1 VHGRGPVDLL
11 AEPAHEDV
19 DRAVAVRLA
28 PAPDL
33 LEQLVPCDDAATVE
47 RERVEQLEF
56 CGRQPRAS
64 PVDERLHLTRIDPEL
79 LDLDRIAALLLC
91 RANAATCCRADPRDE
106 LAHRERLH
114 EVVVGADVERV
125 HAVVLGPAGGHDD
138 DRRPNPF
145 GARSLD
151 QLPAVELR
159 QHQVEDADIRVLEAQ
174 ARQPELTAADD
185 DRVEA
190 GSHEMSGHAVG
201 DHIVVLDDQDLGH
214 VRTIDTGMGHSRFRT
229 GDDLVKR
236 FFRKKPNESAGE
248 VAPVESE
255 PPAIADHTYTRSF
268 DELRTG
274 FTASVSH
281 ELRTPLARILA
292 LLDLTDLAD
301 ADVPGLIDQARA
313 EVENAGALIDEIL
326 FLSEL
331 ESGREIVSLGHT
343 TALPVM
349 EGVVEGLAGAATR
362 AGVEMIVE
370 GDDDVD
376 LPLRPRML
384 RMVVENLAENSIRY
398 AGHGSRFT
406 LSIRR
411 TGEFAVLSASDNG
424 QGVAEENLPR
434 LFERFYRTDSAR
446 TSRGT
451 GLGLAIVKHVVVAAG
466 GDVEADGGPGRGLR
480 IRCTFPA

>member
-1 VHGRGPVDLL
+1 MK
-11 AEPAHEDV
+11 
-19 DRAVAVRLA
+19 RL
-28 PAPDL
+28 
-33 LEQLVPCDDAATVE
+33 
-47 RERVEQLEF
+47 
-56 CGRQPRAS
+56 
-64 PVDERLHLTRIDPEL
+64 
-79 LDLDRIAALLLC
+79 
-91 RANAATCCRADPRDE
+91 
-106 LAHRERLH
+106 
-114 EVVVGADVERV
+114 
-125 HAVVLGPAGGHDD
+125 
-138 DRRPNPF
+138 
-145 GARSLD
+145 
-151 QLPAVELR
+151 
-159 QHQVEDADIRVLEAQ
+159 
-174 ARQPELTAADD
+174 
-185 DRVEA
+185 
-190 GSHEMSGHAVG
+190 
-201 DHIVVLDDQDLGH
+201 
-214 VRTIDTGMGHSRFRT
+214 
-229 GDDLVKR
+229 
-236 FFRKKPNESAGE
+236 FRKTPSEPVGE
-248 VAPVESE
+248 VAVVQPE
-255 PPAIADHTYTRSF
+255 PPAIADHTYTHSF

-292 LLDLTDLAD
+292 LLDSTDLPD

-343 TALPVM
+343 AALPVL
-349 EGVVEGLAGAATR
+349 ERVAEGLEGAAAR
-362 AGVEMIVE
+362 AGVEVIVE
-370 GDDDVD
+370 GDSDVD

-384 RMVVENLAENSIRY
+384 RMVVENLAENAIRY
-398 AGHGSRFT
+398 AGHGASFT

-411 TGEFAVLSASDNG
+411 TGGFAVLTAVDDG